1 MEGDPQAGVRTGRA
15 AQISSPV
22 RLWTPVIT

>member
-1 MEGDPQAGVRTGRA
+1 MAGDPQAGVRPGRA

-22 RLWTPVIT
+22 RLWTPVTT